1 MTCRLMFASG
11 RGMPGPYTAPL
22 VGAMPASTGGLLTAQ
37 NPVGVT
43 QKLSFHWPPAGML
56 CNSL

>member
-1 MTCRLMFASG
+1 MSFRLMFASG
-11 RGMPGPYTAPL
+11 PGMPGPCTAP
-22 VGAMPASTGGLLTAQ
+22 GGLLTAQ

-56 CNSL
+56 CSSL